1 MTSRALRVRAPAKL
15 NLSLRIAGRRSDGY
29 HLLDSCVVPI
39 DVFDLLEVRVREA
52 ELTRVRVSPG
62 IAGLPSRQNLAARAA
77 RLFVSRLPFPAVV
90 DIRLIKGIPVGA
102 GLGGGSS
109 DAASV
114 LLALNRLFRRRLS
127 RRLLAR
133 WGLALGADVPFFVH
147 GSPARVRGVGEWVE
161 PRALRVS
168 GTLVLAF
175 AGFPLATEQVYRKY
189 DASLTTSGGDSSI
202 RAPIRE
208 RTPRQDSF
216 TNDLEA
222 AAMTI
227 HPGVRGLKERLLALG
242 ASGASMTGSGSA
254 VFGCWSH
261 SEHARSAVG
270 QLVREGIWAR
280 TVEILER
287 TPQMSY
293 A

>member
-1 MTSRALRVRAPAKL
+1 MRAPAKL
-15 NLSLRIAGRRSDGY
+15 NLSLRIVGRRSDGY
-29 HLLDSCVVPI
+29 HLLDSRVVPI
-39 DVFDLLEVRVREA
+39 DVFDLLEVRAREA
-52 ELTRVRVSPG
+52 ERTWVRVSPG
-62 IAGLPSRQNLAARAA
+62 IAGLPPRQNLAARAA
-77 RLFVSRLPFPAVV
+77 RLFVTSLPFAAVV

-109 DAASV
+109 DAAAV

-127 RRLLAR
+127 RAVLAR
-133 WGLALGADVPFFVH
+133 WGLGLGADVPFFVH
-147 GSPARVRGVGEWVE
+147 GSPARVRGVGERIE
-161 PRALRVS
+161 PRPLRVS

-175 AGFPLATEQVYRKY
+175 AGFPLATERVYRKY
-189 DASLTTSGGDSSI
+189 DASLTTSGRVSSI
-202 RAPIRE
+202 RASIRE
-208 RTPRQDSF
+208 RAPQQHSF

-227 HPGVRGLKERLLALG
+227 HPGVRRLKERLLALG
-242 ASGASMTGSGSA
+242 ATGASMTGSGSA
-254 VFGCWSH
+254 VFGRWSH

-270 QLVREGIWAR
+270 ELEREGIWAR

-287 TPQMSY
+287 TPEMSY